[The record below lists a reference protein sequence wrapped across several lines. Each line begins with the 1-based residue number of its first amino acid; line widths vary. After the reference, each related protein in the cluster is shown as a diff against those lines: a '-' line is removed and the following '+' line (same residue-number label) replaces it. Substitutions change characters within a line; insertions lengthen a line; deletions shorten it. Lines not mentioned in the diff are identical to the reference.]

1 MITARHNIRES
12 IGFIG
17 FIGGDEFR
25 NNCALMDKWILQEIG
40 QQSPVIAILPTAATH
55 QKPELAISNGSSYF
69 SNLGGR
75 VITIP
80 VYTKEDANT
89 TSFVDKILT
98 ADLIYIVGGD
108 PQYLSDVL
116 GDSYCEKILFDALRL
131 GKAVVGSSAGA
142 MYLGNNF
149 LLPPHQFTPIPHFEN
164 YTKTD
169 ELIYLSTDIP
179 FVGIGSATG
188 VFSSP
193 NGWVVIGEK
202 DVHLITENSDK
213 VFSSND
219 LIFKR

>member
-1 MITARHNIRES
+1 M
-12 IGFIG
+12 
-17 FIGGDEFR
+17 
-25 NNCALMDKWILQEIG
+25 
-40 QQSPVIAILPTAATH
+40 
-55 QKPELAISNGSSYF
+55 
-69 SNLGGR
+69 
-75 VITIP
+75 
-80 VYTKEDANT
+80 
-89 TSFVDKILT
+89 
-98 ADLIYIVGGD
+98 IYIVGGD

-213 VFSSND
+213 VFSPSPS
-219 LIFKR
+219 IHRSTFSSCKTFS

>member
-1 MITARHNIRES
+1 MIIDRHNIRES
-12 IGFIG
+12 VGFIG

-40 QQSPVIAILPTAATH
+40 QQSPVVAILPTAATH
-55 QKPELAISNGSSYF
+55 QKPELAISTGSNYF
-69 SNLGGR
+69 TNLGGR

-89 TSFVDKILT
+89 ISLADKILT
-98 ADLIYIVGGD
+98 ADLIYIAGGD

-116 GDSYCEKILFDALRL
+116 VDSYCEKILFDALRF

-142 MYLGNNF
+142 MYLGDNF
-149 LLPPHQFTPIPHFEN
+149 LLSPHQFIPIPHFEN
-164 YTKTD
+164 YTKID
-169 ELIYLSTDIP
+169 ALIDLFTDIP

-193 NGWVVIGEK
+193 NGWIVIGQK

-219 LIFKR
+219 LIIN